1 MPILPCL
8 KWPEM
13 RTVALDLIDR
23 MRKGHLN
30 KNFSIPLVDFT
41 RVFAPNASEA
51 QLAEVSNRDSILFK
65 AEDESTGSFTLPEGE
80 RALLDL
86 GREGLVM
93 RVPVLMSGTYL
104 LQAEGFRIIFNE
116 GEELEGCKKILLLV
130 CNRVLSVDV
139 TTSRVDIKLS
149 NKILNLCVEFE

>member
-1 MPILPCL
+1 MAILPCL
-8 KWPEM
+8 KWREM
-13 RTVALDLIDR
+13 RTVALDLIGR
-23 MRKGHLN
+23 MREGHLN
-30 KNFSIPLVDFT
+30 KDFSIPLVDFT
-41 RVFAPNASEA
+41 RVFAPKAPEA
-51 QLAEVSNRDSILFK
+51 QLAGVSKRGEINFK
-65 AEDESTGSFTLPEGE
+65 AEGESTGSFTLPEGE

-93 RVPVLMSGTYL
+93 RVPVRMSGTYL
-104 LQAEGFRIIFNE
+104 LQPDGFRIFFNE

-139 TTSRVDIKLS
+139 TTSRVDVKLS

>member
-1 MPILPCL
+1 
-8 KWPEM
+8 M
-13 RTVALDLIDR
+13 RTVAVDLIDR
-23 MRKGHLN
+23 MRKGHSN
-30 KNFSIPLVDFT
+30 GSFSIPLVDFT

-51 QLAEVSNRDSILFK
+51 ELTAVSNRGEIQFR
-65 AEDESTGSFTLPEGE
+65 AEGDSTGNFTLPEGK

-93 RVPVLMSGTYL
+93 RVPVRMSGNYL
-104 LQAEGFRIIFNE
+104 LQPNGFRISFNE

-130 CNRVLSVDV
+130 CNRVLNVDV

>member
-1 MPILPCL
+1 MAILPCL
-8 KWPEM
+8 KWREM
-13 RTVALDLIDR
+13 RSVALDLIDR

-30 KNFSIPLVDFT
+30 ENFSIPLVDFT
-41 RVFAPNASEA
+41 RVFAPNAPEA
-51 QLAEVSNRDSILFK
+51 QLARVSNRGEILFK
-65 AEDESTGSFTLPEGE
+65 AEGESTGSFTLPEGE

-93 RVPVLMSGTYL
+93 RVPVRMSGTYSL
-104 LQAEGFRIIFNE
+104 EPDGFRIFFNE
-116 GEELEGCKKILLLV
+116 GEELEGCKKILVLV

-139 TTSRVDIKLS
+139 TTSRVDVKLS